1 MPKKCIPG
9 VICIE
14 NMTLFLILIMILFF
28 VYLFYKVSR
37 VKTPT
42 VIHVS
47 AAAAAPPAA
56 AGGPLYFDNGVEP
69 QNPLNGMPGI
79 LQAPPP
85 PPAAARA
92 VVPINIETRP
102 SSGAH
107 FEQVGILSRGQGE
120 VLPLMGRKLS
130 RDKWNYYAVSNSNM
144 YLKLPV
150 MVNGRDCMVEYGCD
164 PIYSGDMVYVEGYGN
179 GYKATV
185 YQNSL
190 MRYLPI

>member
-1 MPKKCIPG
+1 
-9 VICIE
+9 
-14 NMTLFLILIMILFF
+14 MILFF

-47 AAAAAPPAA
+47 AAAAAAPPSTAA

-79 LQAPPP
+79 LQTAASPP
-85 PPAAARA
+85 ARA

-102 SSGAH
+102 SSGVD
-107 FEQVGILSRGQGE
+107 FVQVGILSRGQGE

-130 RDKWNYYAVSNSNM
+130 REKWNYYAVSNSNM

-164 PIYSGDMVYVEGYGN
+164 PIYSGDMVYVEGYGD